1 MKLQLVMDSNQVR
14 DFAERVKNFY
24 YYRAL
29 LCEKLINSEVIIRGN
44 ILDMPSPEF
53 NPFQN
58 LSVEAYVVG
67 VAALDGLSSV
77 WQALSTPTT
86 ETIRNQQRFV
96 SFLLNVKAEKYLDR
110 VSTPFLNYFLKID
123 KIEEPFRQE
132 IQNKWVNNRKQNESH
147 RVYCDPTID
156 QLKDLYINCH
166 KHNTIPREQM
176 IKDIDAVLTKFTYAA
191 LIYKLYRCPFV
202 HEFRASQ
209 YAACFNR
216 GQHISVREFES
227 DILPSGK
234 AIPRDEVKPQL
245 DVGIGVLTESIKKGA
260 DIVYDLIV
268 EKQLTD
274 IPYGSSDE
282 IGITKKV
289 KRSKGERP

>member
-1 MKLQLVMDSNQVR
+1 MDSNKVR
-14 DFAERVKNFY
+14 DFAERFKKFY

-29 LCEKLINSEVIIRGN
+29 LCEKLINSEVVIRGHM
-44 ILDMPSPEF
+44 LELSPPEF

-67 VAALDGLSSV
+67 FAALDGLSSV

-86 ETIRNQQRFV
+86 TKIGNQQRFV
-96 SFLLNVKAEKYLDR
+96 SFLLNVKVEKYLDR
-110 VSTPFLNYFLKID
+110 VSTPFLNYFLKKD
-123 KIEEPFRQE
+123 KIEEPFTQE
-132 IQNKWVNNRKQNESH
+132 IQNQWVNNRKQNESH

-166 KHNTIPREQM
+166 KHNTIPPEQI

-191 LIYKLYRCPFV
+191 LIYKYYRCPFV

-209 YAACFNR
+209 YAACFNQ
-216 GQHISVREFES
+216 GQHISVREIFS
-227 DILPSGK
+227 DISPSGK
-234 AIPRDEVKPQL
+234 VIPRDEVKPQL
-245 DVGIGVLTESIKKGA
+245 DVGISVLTESIKKGA
-260 DIVYDLIV
+260 DIVYDLII

-274 IPYGSSDE
+274 IPYSSSDE
-282 IGITKKV
+282 IDIAKKV
-289 KRSKGERP
+289 KRSKDDCP